1 MLPVQIKII
10 PKEQDGLKFDPN
22 NFSIVGKPTRTGVY
36 LFNMAVTNGVSTTAP
51 RELQI
56 NVSINQRDKPRFKSN
71 NTLASAMPEKEYSL
85 NLLDLIEPI
94 EGFGKT
100 NQVNFSIDLNKPHP
114 HWLNLDKNNPNVLYG
129 KAPSS
134 AAGQMVELTLMATS
148 NTGGDSEKA
157 TIYLP
162 IAYDPAN
169 KPRID
174 KGIEL
179 TGTGGSMLFHDFRH
193 SIQDPTNDSKLK
205 IVIDNIEPKATWLMR
220 SSSNLTEITGEI
232 SENEVGQTYKI
243 TVHANT
249 TTGGDSDP
257 MIIPLKI
264 AINKDKTPRFY
275 QENPQLP
282 LFYEGQSS
290 EHDFVANNDIYPEYH
305 DIPYT
310 IELANDENNPSWVR
324 VENNK
329 LIVDEVPGNIDPI
342 VPVFIRIKNKP
353 GGASKFTLKLM
364 IIN

>member
-1 MLPVQIKII
+1 
-10 PKEQDGLKFDPN
+10 
-22 NFSIVGKPTRTGVY
+22 VGI
-36 LFNMAVTNGVSTTAP
+36 L
-51 RELQI
+51 
-56 NVSINQRDKPRFKSN
+56 
-71 NTLASAMPEKEYSL
+71 
-85 NLLDLIEPI
+85 
-94 EGFGKT
+94 
-100 NQVNFSIDLNKPHP
+100 
-114 HWLNLDKNNPNVLYG
+114 
-129 KAPSS
+129 
-134 AAGQMVELTLMATS
+134 
-148 NTGGDSEKA
+148 
-157 TIYLP
+157 
-162 IAYDPAN
+162 N

-232 SENEVGQTYKI
+232 SESEVGQTYKI